1 MVHVVF
7 HYILPPTPTLH
18 PPPQKQFV
26 FKFTSTDTP
35 GCVIRTSLTTMFVAL
50 VLDSRLVFFVCRTW
64 LPYICIVLFCLLSC
78 LSHFFFYSRIDFL
91 LFSLMLASSLVC
103 VCVFILWLVRV
114 FFFFCISSHI
124 GFFGSRVCRSFF
136 HSCLTTVFFCDS
148 RVCLTSYLVLDLLF
162 GYSIL
167 FFWLLCL
174 VLVLLCFIVSRA
186 WSASWFFF
194 TSRAWLES
202 HFFLFYY
209 RAWIPYS
216 FFFFWLSCLVR
227 VSRLTF
233 FCFYPRAWIPYWYF
247 FDSRV
252 WLPYNLE

>member
-114 FFFFCISSHI
+114 FFFLYI
-124 GFFGSRVCRSFF
+124 V
-136 HSCLTTVFFCDS
+136 T
-148 RVCLTSYLVLDLLF
+148 YW
-162 GYSIL
+162 
-167 FFWLLCL
+167 FFWLSCLSEFFSLVFDYRFFLWLSCLPHVLPCFGPLVWIFHFVFLALVLGSRLTLFYCLSCL
-174 VLVLLCFIVSRA
+174 VCVLIFLYLSCLARVS
-186 WSASWFFF
+186 
-194 TSRAWLES
+194 
-202 HFFLFYY
+202 LFPVYSP
-209 RAWIPYS
+209 AWIPYS